1 MSGGIPTD
9 GEVKPTKQELY
20 QAVHNELVASALAT
34 KVGHEINPDFKIGCM
49 ILSMPVYPMTSHPL
63 DTLAV
68 RQFERENYLFADVH
82 VRGKYPAFRIK

>member
-20 QAVHNELVASALAT
+20 QAAHNELVASALAT

-49 ILSMPVYPMTSHPL
+49 ILSMPAYPM
-63 DTLAV
+63 A
-68 RQFERENYLFADVH
+68 
-82 VRGKYPAFRIK
+82 

>member
-49 ILSMPVYPMTSHPL
+49 ILSMPAYPMTSHPL

>member
-20 QAVHNELVASALAT
+20 QAVHNELVASALVT

-49 ILSMPVYPMTSHPL
+49 ILSMPAYPMTSHPL
-63 DTLAV
+63 DILAA
-68 RQFERENYLFADVH
+68 REFERENYLFADVH